1 MKRNLIVLFF
11 AFICVFLANI
21 DLSNAAKKRRPP
33 QKPKPVVY
41 FDGSGHGIDISH
53 HQTFI
58 NWETLTTAHPE
69 IQFVYIR
76 ATYGIKHDGDRYAD
90 KDSLFHRHIGNAKN
104 TNLKIGV
111 YHYFR
116 NGRDPRAQFENF
128 KKTIKPHLSD
138 ISLLPMVDAEDQR
151 NFDPDELDIFLALA
165 EKEWGV
171 KPLIYTGERMY
182 NNCFAQYPERYKDY
196 PFFIAKYN
204 TNEPCLDDGSEYH
217 LWQYTCYGKLQG
229 IPGYVDFIRFTC
241 DKTITDLLRQKK

>member
-1 MKRNLIVLFF
+1 MNRKLSILFLV
-11 AFICVFLANI
+11 FISLFSVNMYAG
-21 DLSNAAKKRRPP
+21 SKKKTPP
-33 QKPKPVVY
+33 KKPKPVVY
-41 FDGSGHGIDISH
+41 FDGRGHGIDISH

-58 NWETLTTAHPE
+58 DWGTLTEAHPE

-76 ATYGIKHDGDRYAD
+76 ATYGIKHEGDRYED
-90 KDSLFHRHIGNAKN
+90 KDSLFLRHIKDAKK

-128 KKTIKPHLSD
+128 KKRVNPYLSD
-138 ISLLPMVDAEDQR
+138 ISLLPMVDAEDER
-151 NFDPDELDIFLALA
+151 NFDPDDLDVFLALA

-171 KPLIYTGERMY
+171 KPLIYTNQRMY
-182 NNCFAQYPERYKDY
+182 NNCFAPNSKHYRDY
-196 PFFIAKYN
+196 PFFIAKYH
-204 TNEPCLDDGSEYH
+204 TAEPCLDDGREYY

-241 DKTITDLLRQKK
+241 DKTITDLLRQKE